1 MMFDIHNNSVTK
13 VSQASLFIYTE
24 KERKSQAIKVS
35 KFTGRSSLEQ
45 RLEYGIQRLWFKS

>member
-1 MMFDIHNNSVTK
+1 MLIYIMMFDIHNNSVTK

-45 RLEYGIQRLWFKS
+45 RLEYGI